1 MLNNLIH
8 MTQGELLVTYWK
20 VYLAIIVV
28 VIIFSIYA
36 YKSKK
41 KRKPFNPFMKEDKQ

>member
-20 VYLAIIVV
+20 VYLGIVV
-28 VIIFSIYA
+28 VAIILAAYA
-36 YKSKK
+36 CKAKK
-41 KRKPFNPFMKEDKQ
+41 ERKPLDLFKKGE

>member
-1 MLNNLIH
+1 MLNDLIH

-20 VYLAIIVV
+20 VYLVIVV
-28 VIIFSIYA
+28 VAIIFSVYA

-41 KRKPFNPFMKEDKQ
+41 ERKPLDLFKKGEK